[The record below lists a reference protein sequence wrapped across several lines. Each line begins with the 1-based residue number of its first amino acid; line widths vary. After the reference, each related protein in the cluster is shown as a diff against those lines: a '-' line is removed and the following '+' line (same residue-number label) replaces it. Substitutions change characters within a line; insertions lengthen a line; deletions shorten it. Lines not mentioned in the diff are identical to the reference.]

1 MQTDLIDRYETGAEL
16 LRYAVQGLTDD
27 QQRARPGPG
36 AWSLAEVVAHLVDS
50 DAVGLDRMKRLI
62 AEEAP
67 TLQAFD
73 ESAWVA
79 RLHYESMPVEEGVA
93 LFAANRQWMT
103 RILRRCSEADFA
115 RTGTHTEAGAKSL
128 AEVLAGFVA
137 HLDNHLKFVY
147 AKRANLGV
155 TIYPRY
161 SRE

>member
-1 MQTDLIDRYETGAEL
+1 MQTDLIDRYEQGAEL

-27 QQRARPGPG
+27 QRHARPGPG

-62 AEEAP
+62 AEQNP
-67 TLQAFD
+67 TLQSFD
-73 ESAWVA
+73 ESAWAA
-79 RLHYESMPVEEGVA
+79 RLDYDSLPMEEGTA
-93 LFAANRQWMT
+93 LFAANRKWMT
-103 RILRRCSEADFA
+103 RILRKCSEADFA
-115 RTGTHTEAGAKSL
+115 RTGTHTEAGVKSL

-137 HLDNHLKFVY
+137 HLDAHLKFVY

-161 SRE
+161 SRD